1 MLLSREIWQMTGAL
15 AASFILTFLAY
26 ILPVLLLAACAVML
40 CLKRFAR
47 RRALLLC
54 ICAVLLVW
62 IAAVYVSAF

>member
-1 MLLSREIWQMTGAL
+1 MLFSREVWQLTGAL
-15 AASFILTFLAY
+15 VASFVLAFLGY
-26 ILPVLLLAACAVML
+26 ILPVLLLVACVVMI

-62 IAAVYVSAF
+62 IAIVYVSAY